1 MRARYVIICLCIG
14 TALFAWWWHHRSS
27 QLPDKVV
34 IAGGSLDG
42 RYYEISKRLAEEMEQ
57 QLGVEVDVLETGG
70 SLDNFH
76 LLREGKADFAMYQP
90 DTARLLDGA
99 DSEKPGDAAFVAN
112 LYSEV
117 LHVFVRVESGIKD
130 ARDLPGHR
138 VSLGPKKSGD
148 YASAKMLLE
157 HLGIKEP
164 RDDSDKGLIGLDYRH
179 VEQQLMGATRRNATL
194 DAACMS
200 AGLQAPVFA
209 KLATDEN
216 IKLVDVPYSEAF
228 ALKHAPMWPFKIPA
242 GYYRAHP
249 TALPERD
256 IETVA
261 IRAKLLA
268 RPGASTAL
276 VEAVTNIVLNEQ
288 FQRTNELSELFE
300 GGREFAAAKPEFRIH
315 PGAQHVYTPELKP
328 LLNPDF
334 VEGTEGLR
342 SFVVSI
348 LIAAWLIARWLRDRR
363 IRAQEHRLDRY
374 IRSLLDIERRQ
385 LGLDEDEMQDDTE
398 PLQRLLDEV
407 TSLRQE
413 VLLEFS
419 AHELNEDPSAV
430 CFVQMC
436 HALSD
441 KVNAK
446 LTRQRLNRI
455 LRETTPA
462 S

>member
-1 MRARYVIICLCIG
+1 M
-14 TALFAWWWHHRSS
+14 H
-27 QLPDKVV
+27 
-34 IAGGSLDG
+34 
-42 RYYEISKRLAEEMEQ
+42 E
-57 QLGVEVDVLETGG
+57 QLGIEVEVLQTKG

-76 LLREGKADFAMYQP
+76 RLRNGEVDFAMYQP
-90 DTARLLDGA
+90 DTVRSIEGR

-117 LHVFVRVESGIKD
+117 LHVFVRRESGIKT
-130 ARDLPGHR
+130 AADLRGHR
-138 VSLGPKKSGD
+138 VSLGPHESGD
-148 YASAKMLLE
+148 YASARMLLE
-157 HLGIKEP
+157 HLGIPESELREAHEDLYY
-164 RDDSDKGLIGLDYRH
+164 RD
-179 VEQQLMGATRRNATL
+179 VEAKLMGPAETRKL
-194 DAACMS
+194 EAACMS

-209 KLATDEN
+209 KLAKDDN
-216 IKLVDVPYSEAF
+216 IDLVPIPYSEAF
-228 ALKHAPMWPFKIPA
+228 ALKHSPMWPFKIPA

-249 TALPERD
+249 TPLPAVD
-256 IETVA
+256 TETVA
-261 IRAKLLA
+261 IRAKLLT
-268 RPGASTAL
+268 RPDVSTAL

-300 GGREFAAAKPEFRIH
+300 GGREFASAKPEFQIH
-315 PGAQHVYTPELKP
+315 PGSQHVYTPELKP

-348 LIAAWLIARWLRDRR
+348 LIAGWLLARWLRDRR
-363 IRAQEHRLDRY
+363 LRAHEHRLDRY

-385 LGLDEDEMQDDTE
+385 LGLDEDEVQDDTE

-407 TSLRQE
+407 TQLRQE
-413 VLLEFS
+413 VLHEFS

-455 LRETTPA
+455 LRETTTEHP
-462 S
+462 